1 MCSGTTNPFRDLKN
15 LRRNKFVGI
24 GTGAG
29 STGYQP
35 VPSGHWPDGT
45 AGRAL
50 WKWLREKFCGALP
63 IPRGRLPRG
72 TGGSP
77 VLPVLNPNGIPSLSP
92 AGAGLR
98 AGRYP
103 GSTSQPRPNP
113 DRVASHPRRAL
124 AQRFNPFRV
133 DDSSSRPPRVAP
145 ASQPRAE
152 GCNPFGIGGERV
164 ASRPLFSASRRK
176 LLRAG
181 RMDFLH
187 ALGSSKTSRRDAD
200 WGDRDGRAP
209 HFHCMNALLDPSLTL
224 TP

>member
-1 MCSGTTNPFRDLKN
+1 MNHPED
-15 LRRNKFVGI
+15 I
-24 GTGAG
+24 
-29 STGYQP
+29 
-35 VPSGHWPDGT
+35 
-45 AGRAL
+45 
-50 WKWLREKFCGALP
+50 
-63 IPRGRLPRG
+63 IMMRLNH
-72 TGGSP
+72 TSETS
-77 VLPVLNPNGIPSLSP
+77 VLPGPNPNGIPSLSP
-92 AGAGLR
+92 GLR

-103 GSTSQPRPNP
+103 GSTSQTRPNP
-113 DRVASHPRRAL
+113 ERVASHPRRAL

-145 ASQPRAE
+145 ASQPWAE
-152 GCNPFGIGGERV
+152 GGNPFGIGGERV

-209 HFHCMNALLDPSLTL
+209 YFHCMNALLDPSLTL